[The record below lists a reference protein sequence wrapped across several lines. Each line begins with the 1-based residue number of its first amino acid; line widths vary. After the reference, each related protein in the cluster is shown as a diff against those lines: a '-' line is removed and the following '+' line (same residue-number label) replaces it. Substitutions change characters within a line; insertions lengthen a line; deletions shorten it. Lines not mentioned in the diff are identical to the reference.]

1 MKYFKNRDICDIT
14 IVSDRR
20 SWSRPL
26 LGRRTQAN
34 AETADRD
41 HHLTREQNPMSTMS
55 FNLTAIFRSIVPRWT
70 QLKQTVAEWRR
81 RVRSR
86 FELANLDESDLQDSG
101 ISRSMAEF
109 ETSKP
114 FWIA

>member
-1 MKYFKNRDICDIT
+1 MASSKAMNDEKVD
-14 IVSDRR
+14 
-20 SWSRPL
+20 
-26 LGRRTQAN
+26 QAN
-34 AETADRD
+34 
-41 HHLTREQNPMSTMS
+41 PVSTMS
-55 FNLTAIFRSIVPRWT
+55 LNLTAIGPSIVSRWT

-86 FELANLDESDLQDSG
+86 SELANLDESDLQVSG

-109 ETSKP
+109 EASKP